1 MRPIHLDLALMT
13 DERLQQEYHNE
24 IYAGK
29 VHAIQFDD
37 TSMPIL
43 ERGQIQEYFKE
54 AKNFP
59 QLLGTQNSRFM
70 QNVFLAVPQHVWTQR
85 VANLELALQ
94 SSRQGDTARRHIVTR
109 PPTLGISL
117 LAQEQLNNA
126 FLEKYEELMQKVKYE
141 FHDYFPYHIKSTGA
155 KVMLFEKMSDL
166 ELVRY
171 VLQRF

>member
-1 MRPIHLDLALMT
+1 MA

-24 IYAGK
+24 IYSGEIR
-29 VHAIQFDD
+29 AIQFDD
-37 TSMPIL
+37 ISMPLL
-43 ERGQIQEYFKE
+43 ERGQLREYFRE

-70 QNVFLAVPQHVWTQR
+70 QQVFLSVPQHVWTQR

-94 SSRQGDTARRHIVTR
+94 SSRQGDTARRNIVTR

-117 LAQEQLNNA
+117 LAQDQLNNA
-126 FLEKYEELMQKVKYE
+126 FLEKYEELLHRVKLDV
-141 FHDYFPYHIKSTGA
+141 HDYFPYHIKSTSA